1 MKLFVSDNCP
11 KCHTVKNIMN
21 VDGIEIISLSKEE
34 NKHLIEDHNLVSVP
48 VLLIEDKTNNTEEL
62 ITNIQEIIKK
72 VRK

>member
-11 KCHTVKNIMN
+11 KCYTVKNIMN
-21 VDGIEIISLSKEE
+21 VEGIEIINLSKEE
-34 NKHLIEDHNLVSVP
+34 NKHLIEEFALVSVP
-48 VLLIEDKTNNTEEL
+48 VLLIEDTKEL

>member
-21 VDGIEIISLSKEE
+21 VDGIEIINLSKEE
-34 NKHLIEDHNLVSVP
+34 NKHLIEEFALVSVP
-48 VLLIEDKTNNTEEL
+48 VLLIEDTEEL

>member
-1 MKLFVSDNCP
+1 MSKLKLFISDNCP

-21 VDGIEIISLSKEE
+21 VDGIETINLSYITNNEY
-34 NKHLIEDHNLVSVP
+34 IEKYNLVSVP
-48 VLLIEDKTNNTEEL
+48 VLLIEDTKEL

>member
-11 KCHTVKNIMN
+11 KCYTIKNIMN
-21 VDGIEIISLSKEE
+21 VDGIEIINLSYITNNEY
-34 NKHLIEDHNLVSVP
+34 IEKYNLVSVP
-48 VLLIEDKTNNTEEL
+48 VLLIEDTKEL

>member
-21 VDGIEIISLSKEE
+21 VDGIEIINLSKDE
-34 NKHLIEDHNLVSVP
+34 NKHLIEEYNLTSVP
-48 VLLIEDKTNNTEEL
+48 VLLIEDQL

-72 VRK
+72 VRQ